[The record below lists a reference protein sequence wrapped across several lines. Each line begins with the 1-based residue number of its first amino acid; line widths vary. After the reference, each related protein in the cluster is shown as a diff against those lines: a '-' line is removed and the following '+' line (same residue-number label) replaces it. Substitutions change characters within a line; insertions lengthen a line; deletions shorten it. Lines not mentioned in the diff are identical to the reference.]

1 MTHVLE
7 MGEATPLPTRK
18 HVRYG
23 HAIAQRLRKLGHRMI
38 LTTRKHPDTLS
49 VMNTLGERF
58 EIIGKYDP
66 TSLATRFR
74 ASIERELRFYEMF
87 KNNNPHVAISH
98 GSVELCR
105 TAFALGVQNICTG
118 DTIYTKA
125 NWLIVP
131 LADTLLI
138 SKAIPKRI
146 YQRYGAK
153 NIVQFDGVDE
163 VAWVRPSNQE
173 GNGRYEH
180 PLIIVRQSEFRASYM
195 KGKDVMMDIAKKLTS
210 LGNVLFL
217 PRYKKEKIE
226 GLIVP
231 EGFVD
236 SLSLV
241 READLVI
248 GVGGTIA
255 REAALQGTPSIVVPI
270 LGWAHVNDFI
280 SKRGFPLFKVKP
292 PDILKYAEKY
302 IGRRTDVSKML
313 AKLENP
319 VDVIATLINEK
330 TAMKND

>member
-1 MTHVLE
+1 
-7 MGEATPLPTRK
+7 
-18 HVRYG
+18 
-23 HAIAQRLRKLGHRMI
+23 MI
-38 LTTRKHPDTLS
+38 LTTREHPDTIS
-49 VMNTLGERF
+49 VMNKLGERF
-58 EIIGKYDP
+58 EIVGKYDP

-74 ASIERELRFYEMF
+74 ASIERELRFYDMF
-87 KNNNPHVAISH
+87 KNDNPHVAISH

-105 TAFALGVQNICTG
+105 TAFGLGVHNICTG
-118 DTIYTKA
+118 DTTYTKA

-163 VAWVRPSNQE
+163 VAWVRSSDQE
-173 GNGRYEH
+173 ENRRFEH

-195 KGKDVMMDIAKKLTS
+195 KGKDMMINIAKKLTS

-226 GLIVP
+226 GLIVQ

-248 GVGGTIA
+248 GVGGTIT

-270 LGWAHVNDFI
+270 LGWTHVNNFV
-280 SKRGFPLFKVKP
+280 SKKGFPLFKVNP
-292 PDILKYAEKY
+292 PDILKYAKKY
-302 IGRRTDVSKML
+302 LGRRTDVSEML
-313 AKLENP
+313 PKLENP
-319 VDVIATLINEK
+319 VDVITTLISEIS
-330 TAMKND
+330 T